1 VSTTHAWLVPYRYPA
16 PADLENWL
24 EDHARRGQVLT
35 RVGQWSV
42 FRMTLQDGGPATYR
56 YVVDVQGRPRPD
68 YLTTYQDFGWEHLG
82 RTSNIHLWRRAY
94 GGARPEAFTDA
105 DSLRAR
111 SRRFEIPVAVVAALC
126 AVGAVVQVVVGFAMD
141 ATDLTEHVLTGGML
155 AVMAVGL
162 GLVARRIWRQRDR

>member
-1 VSTTHAWLVPYRYPA
+1 VSTTHAWFVPYRYPA
-16 PADLENWL
+16 PADLESWL
-24 EDHARRGQVLT
+24 EERARRGQVLT
-35 RVGQWSV
+35 QVGPWSV

-56 YVVDVQGRPRPD
+56 YVVDLQGRPRPD
-68 YLTTYQDFGWEHLG
+68 YIATYQDFGWEHLG

-94 GGARPEAFTDA
+94 DGARPEAFTDA

-126 AVGAVVQVVVGFAMD
+126 AVGAVVRVVFGLAVD
-141 ATDLTEHVLTGGML
+141 ATDRAEHFLIGGLL

-162 GLVARRIWRQRDR
+162 GLVARQIGKARER